1 MKKNAAIILTVLA
14 VVLGIIIGL
23 AEAEDKRYSYKS

>member
-1 MKKNAAIILTVLA
+1 MKNKTTIILTVLA

-23 AEAEDKRYSYKS
+23 AEAENKKYSYKS